1 MAAATEEAPSE
12 ELPWEL
18 HPDKSI
24 RFEAHGGL
32 WEGAVER
39 VEACHLASSGACID
53 AWGEFS
59 AKCQGLR
66 RPITSVELL
75 RGPFADHAAFV
86 VLEGS
91 SARVVGIVKTGQKH
105 LYLRDR
111 KGGFVNGRILCLLDV
126 CIHPRLR
133 GRGVGFA
140 AIQAVLATL
149 GSSLERCA
157 IDRPSAPMQ
166 RLLRSWFPE
175 HFASVIEQDSKFW
188 VSESAIESMRES
200 K

>member
-111 KGGFVNGRILCLLDV
+111 KGGSSTG
-126 CIHPRLR
+126 
-133 GRGVGFA
+133 
-140 AIQAVLATL
+140 
-149 GSSLERCA
+149 GSCA
-157 IDRPSAPMQ
+157 CWTCASTPACAGAGSGSPPSKPCSRPSARPWNAARSTDRRHRCRGCCGRGFQ
-166 RLLRSWFPE
+166 NTLRLSSNRIPS
-175 HFASVIEQDSKFW
+175 SG
-188 VSESAIESMRES
+188 
-200 K
+200 